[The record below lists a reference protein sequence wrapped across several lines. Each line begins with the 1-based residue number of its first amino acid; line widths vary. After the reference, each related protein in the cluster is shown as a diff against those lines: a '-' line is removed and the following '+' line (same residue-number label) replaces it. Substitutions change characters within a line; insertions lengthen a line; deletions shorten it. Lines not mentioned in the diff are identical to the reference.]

1 MLWYEIP
8 MLCYKISMLCCAMVN
23 VVKDM
28 LDRMYSVI
36 LEKNNSQESQSF
48 PNIPKKIQIQIKF
61 CKLSCMYIKFEIG
74 LKIFCEL
81 KLAKL
86 IHKTRII

>member
-36 LEKNNSQESQSF
+36 LEKNNTQESQSF
-48 PNIPKKIQIQIKF
+48 PNIPKK
-61 CKLSCMYIKFEIG
+61 S
-74 LKIFCEL
+74 
-81 KLAKL
+81 
-86 IHKTRII
+86 